1 MKQSSSCFPF
11 QVQSISRRQL
21 FPRREFWVLFW
32 RWKNRVLASPFK
44 SRVSAAG
51 SSSLGVNFGFCFGGE
66 KIEFLLPLSS
76 PEYQPQIDTPYPC
89 ISSSILEVKKSSSCF
104 PFQVQSISRRQ
115 LFSRR
120 EFWVLFW
127 GYKNRVLASPFKSR
141 VSAAGSSS
149 LGVNFGFCF
158 GGGKIEFL
166 LPLSSPEY
174 QPPAALL

>member
-1 MKQSSSCFPF
+1 MG
-11 QVQSISRRQL
+11 RRQL
-21 FPRREFWVLFW
+21 FYRCEFWVLFW

-51 SSSLGVNFGFCFGGE
+51 SSSLSVNFGFCFGGG

-76 PEYQPQIDTPYPC
+76 PAYQPPAALPQAY
-89 ISSSILEVKKSSSCF
+89 ILACLLEAQNSGSCF
-104 PFQVQSISRRQ
+104 SFQVRGISRRQ
-115 LFSRR
+115 LFPRR

-127 GYKNRVLASPFKSR
+127 GWKNRVFASPFKSR

-174 QPPAALL
+174 QPPAAFPLA